1 MKKNNEIEN
10 KNEVMNNEQM
20 EQFINENITI
30 VPKVMKGRFEKLTI
44 EQKVE
49 KIKEYIQRKQWQA
62 EWVEK
67 NRMVNRVKDLF
78 NKRHAT
84 VQDAKDVLEFCNEFI
99 NSFKQHEIEKLDEE
113 IQKLQE
119 MKKSLED

>member
-20 EQFINENITI
+20 QQFINENITI